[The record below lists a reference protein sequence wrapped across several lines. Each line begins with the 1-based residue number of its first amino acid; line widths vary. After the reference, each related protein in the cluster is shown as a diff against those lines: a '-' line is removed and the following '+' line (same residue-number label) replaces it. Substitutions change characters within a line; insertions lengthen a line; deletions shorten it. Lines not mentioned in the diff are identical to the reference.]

1 MGVLI
6 LAWEDVMGFRELI
19 LDVKARVAAMVD
31 RGMSYEMLT
40 AADPTAASNDRY
52 GNPDRFLRA
61 VYTELGGEL
70 YFLHSGQ

>member
-6 LAWEDVMGFRELI
+6 LARDEVMGFRDMI
-19 LDVKARVAAMVD
+19 LDVKARVAAKVV
-31 RGMSYEMLT
+31 RGMSYEQLT
-40 AADPTAASNDRY
+40 AADPTAADNDRY

-70 YFLHSGQ
+70 

>member
-1 MGVLI
+1 
-6 LAWEDVMGFRELI
+6 
-19 LDVKARVAAMVD
+19 MVD